1 MFEAVEFIESRE
13 HPEPS
18 ERVLGEFSEELDAV
32 DAARVGKEAFSQT
45 GSADYAWWIVRKK
58 GARLANFIADSKS
71 DKEFVL
77 DLTSGELVE
86 ITD

>member
-1 MFEAVEFIESRE
+1 MFEAVQFLE
-13 HPEPS
+13 HIGRPEP
-18 ERVLGEFSEELDAV
+18 EETNLGEFENEMEAVEIARDARKKFM
-32 DAARVGKEAFSQT
+32 DHGET
-45 GSADYAWWIVRKK
+45 EYAWWVVREI

-86 ITD
+86 VI

>member
-1 MFEAVEFIESRE
+1 MFEAVQFIERPGL
-13 HPEPS
+13 PEPVES
-18 ERVLGEFSEELDAV
+18 ILGEQDDEMDVVAIARKARSE
-32 DAARVGKEAFSQT
+32 FMTT
-45 GSADYAWWIVRKK
+45 GSDDYAWWVVRKK

-86 ITD
+86 VPV